1 MTQLPP
7 SVRTW
12 LERGRFLRLAGLEV
26 FVVDTGATSDTVP
39 LVVLHGFPTSSH
51 DFHRVLPQ
59 LADNR
64 RVVLL
69 DFPGFGLSEKPPE
82 YSYSLHEQADLV
94 QLLVRKLGLRRAHL
108 LAHDMGT
115 SIACELLARRERGL
129 LDLELRSVVL
139 MNGSVHIE
147 LAQLTPSQRILR
159 TPLGKLFVR
168 LSSKR
173 VFRAQMQRIV
183 TVPLS
188 DEDID
193 AMWAQ
198 LDYRDGVS
206 RLPSSISY
214 VQERHRFWHRWIPP
228 LTRLDL
234 PAMVLWGIDDP
245 VAVIA
250 IAHKLASEIPGS
262 RLVRLDGVG
271 HYPTLEAPERVATL
285 VNEFVS
291 EAEAGRAA

>member
-1 MTQLPP
+1 MSNLPA
-7 SVRTW
+7 SVRAW
-12 LERGRFLRLAGLEV
+12 LERGRFVRLAGLEV
-26 FVVDTGATSDTVP
+26 FVLDTGAKADAVP

-59 LADNR
+59 LSENR

-69 DFPGFGLSEKPPE
+69 DFPGFGLSEKPTT

-94 QLLVRKLGLRRAHL
+94 VLLLRQLGIRSAHW

-115 SIACELLARRERGL
+115 SVACELLARRERGL
-129 LDLELRSVVL
+129 LEVETRSVVL

-188 DEDID
+188 DADLD

-198 LDYRDGVS
+198 LAYADGVS
-206 RLPSSISY
+206 RLPSSIGY
-214 VQERHRFWHRWIPP
+214 VEERYRFWHRWIPP
-228 LTRLDL
+228 LTRLDV
-234 PAMVLWGIDDP
+234 PTMVLWGIDDP
-245 VAVIA
+245 VAVVA
-250 IAHKLASEIPGS
+250 IAEKLASEIPHA
-262 RLVRLDGVG
+262 RLVRLEGIG
-271 HYPTLEAPERVATL
+271 HYPTLEAPDRVASL
-285 VNEFVS
+285 VDGFVS
-291 EAEAGRAA
+291 GAERGKG